1 VPKHV
6 EGVLIMNCFMNC
18 ILLSAFI
25 GQYTIHK
32 KMYKMSNINFVN
44 ESPYTT
50 VLVLHLRYIQENQCG
65 DACVTSIYNRNR
77 TLCYFNFPYVY
88 WTACIIVIV
97 EE

>member
-1 VPKHV
+1 
-6 EGVLIMNCFMNC
+6 MNCFMNC

-32 KMYKMSNINFVN
+32 KMYKMSNIKFVN
-44 ESPYTT
+44 KSPYTR

-65 DACVTSIYNRNR
+65 DACVASLYDKNRNR

-88 WTACIIVIV
+88 WTVHHFKS
-97 EE
+97 